1 VNCAHCGIPI
11 PAGSRRDR
19 VYCTSNC
26 SALASYYRRKKGAA
40 PPPRWRHPA
49 LESADLA
56 LRAAADRARQ
66 LGQAHGWSPSTL
78 RCALDGL
85 TMLLDGRPAGE
96 RVTLTEIRA
105 STGRHTSSLRVT
117 EVLAGL
123 DLLDDDTIPAVRSWI
138 ERRAGELPQGFAGAV
153 RAWLLVL
160 LDGDARARPRSH
172 ASIYVYF
179 TAVQPLIERWAAD
192 HGHLREVTAD
202 DIEAVLDPLRG
213 HQLRT
218 TTTAVRSLFR
228 SAKKRGLV
236 FANPAARLKAADPG
250 GSLLPITGAEIR
262 AVEQAAV
269 RPAQRLIVALAAVH
283 AARWAA
289 IRDLTLDDLDLPN
302 RRITIGGHRQRL
314 GELTHRA
321 LRAWLDH
328 RRATW
333 PRTPNRHVLI
343 SGKTA
348 LGSGPVS
355 RSFLTWNLQRH
366 GISIERIRR
375 DRVLHEALTA
385 RADPLHLALVFG
397 LSHTAASKYTLI
409 ACDLLD
415 GRPAGAAGE
424 SLPPG
429 LPRPGS
435 PDAYQPCSPC

>member
-1 VNCAHCGIPI
+1 VNCAHCGTPI

-19 VYCTSNC
+19 AYCNNNC
-26 SALASYYRRKKGAA
+26 SALASYFRRKNGAA
-40 PPPRWRHPA
+40 PPPRWQHPA
-49 LESADLA
+49 PGSADPV
-56 LRAAADRARQ
+56 LRAAAALARQ
-66 LGQAHGWSPSTL
+66 LGETHGWSPSTL

-85 TMLLDGRPAGE
+85 MVLLDGRPAGE
-96 RVTLTEIRA
+96 RVTLTEIRTRT
-105 STGRHTSSLRVT
+105 SRHTPAPRVA

-123 DLLDDDTIPAVRSWI
+123 DMLEDDSIPAVRSWI
-138 ERRAGELPQGFAGAV
+138 ERCAGELPQGFAGAV

-160 LDGDARARPRSH
+160 LDGDARARPRSP

-179 TAVQPLIERWAAD
+179 AAVQPLIGHWAAD
-192 HGHLREVTAD
+192 RGHLREVTAA
-202 DIEAVLDPLRG
+202 DIKAVLDPLRG

-218 TTTAVRSLFR
+218 TTVAVRSLFR
-228 SAKKRGLV
+228 FARKRGLV

-250 GSLLPITGAEIR
+250 GSLLPMTDAEIR
-262 AVEQAAV
+262 AVEQAAAS
-269 RPAQRLIVALAAVH
+269 PAQRLIVALAAVH

-302 RRITIGGHRQRL
+302 RRITIAGHPQRL

-343 SGKTA
+343 SAKTA

-355 RSFLTWNLQRH
+355 RGFLAWNLQRH
-366 GISIERIRR
+366 GVNIERIRR

-385 RADPLHLALVFG
+385 RADPLHLALAFC
-397 LSHTAASKYTLI
+397 LSHATASKYTLM
-409 ACDLLD
+409 ACDLLAD
-415 GRPAGAAGE
+415 QPAEAAGA
-424 SLPPG
+424 
-429 LPRPGS
+429 
-435 PDAYQPCSPC
+435 

>member
-1 VNCAHCGIPI
+1 VTCRHCGALI

-19 VYCTSNC
+19 VYCARNC
-26 SALASYYRRKKGAA
+26 SALASYYRRKNGAA
-40 PPPRWRHPA
+40 PPPRWQHPA
-49 LESADLA
+49 LGSGNLA
-56 LRAAADRARQ
+56 LRAAAARAGQ
-66 LGQAHGWSPSTL
+66 LGETCGWSPSTI
-78 RCALDGL
+78 RCTLDGL
-85 TMLLDGRPAGE
+85 TVLLDGRPAGE
-96 RVTLTEIRA
+96 RVTLTEIRTRT
-105 STGRHTSSLRVT
+105 SRHTYVPRVA

-123 DLLDDDTIPAVRSWI
+123 DLLEDDSIPAIRSWI
-138 ERRAGELPQGFAGAV
+138 ERCADELPHGFAAAV

-160 LDGDARARPRSH
+160 LDGDARARPRSP

-179 TAVQPLIERWAAD
+179 AAVQPLIGRWSAD
-192 HGHLREVTAD
+192 RGHLREVTAA
-202 DIEAVLDPLRG
+202 DIKAVLDPLRG

-228 SAKKRGLV
+228 FARRRGLV

-250 GSLLPITGAEIR
+250 GSLLPMTDAEIR
-262 AVEQAAV
+262 TVEQAATS
-269 RPAQRLIVALAAVH
+269 PAQRLIVALAAVH

-314 GELTHRA
+314 GELTYRA
-321 LRAWLDH
+321 LRAWLGH

-343 SGKTA
+343 SGRTA

-355 RSFLTWNLQRH
+355 RSYLNWNLQRH
-366 GISIERIRR
+366 GVSIEHIRR

-397 LSHTAASKYTLI
+397 LSHTTASKYALI
-409 ACDLLD
+409 ACDLL
-415 GRPAGAAGE
+415 AGQPGE
-424 SLPPG
+424 VPD
-429 LPRPGS
+429 S
-435 PDAYQPCSPC
+435 PDISPARENR